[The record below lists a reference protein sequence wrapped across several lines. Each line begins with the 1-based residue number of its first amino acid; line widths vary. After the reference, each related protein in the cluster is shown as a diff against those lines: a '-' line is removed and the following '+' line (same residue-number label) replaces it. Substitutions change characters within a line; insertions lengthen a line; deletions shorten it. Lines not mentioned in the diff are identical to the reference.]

1 MLQTQQPQERH
12 RRRFLFWQTEN
23 ESEARRFV
31 LTASNLSV
39 SIDRQQRTVPFDMLD
54 INATISA
61 NHERGIDLRIPADR
75 SEISLSF

>member
-1 MLQTQQPQERH
+1 LANGER
-12 RRRFLFWQTEN
+12 F
-23 ESEARRFV
+23 EARRFV

-54 INATISA
+54 VNATITA

-75 SEISLSF
+75 TEISLSF